1 MKYQERKMNLFSVP
15 KKYYLAHC
23 IAADLK
29 MSAGIAVEFQRR
41 FHLRGKIKKW
51 QEFLADYEHYGER
64 TCIQTGRVF
73 NLITKAKSS
82 GKPTYLSIARAIYEM
97 KCMVDILCVRYL
109 AMPKIGCGL
118 DRLSWPKVR
127 SIIQEEFKAL
137 PTEILVCHL

>member
-1 MKYQERKMNLFSVP
+1 MNLFSVN

-41 FHLRGKIKKW
+41 FHLRNNIKAY
-51 QEFLADYEHYGER
+51 QAFLADYPHWGER
-64 TCIQTGRVF
+64 ACIPIGRVF

-82 GKPTYLSIARAIYEM
+82 GKPTYGSIARAIYEM
-97 KCMVDILCVRYL
+97 KCMVDIKCVRYL

-118 DRLSWPKVR
+118 DRLSWPRVR
-127 SIIQEEFKAL
+127 AIIKDEFKSL